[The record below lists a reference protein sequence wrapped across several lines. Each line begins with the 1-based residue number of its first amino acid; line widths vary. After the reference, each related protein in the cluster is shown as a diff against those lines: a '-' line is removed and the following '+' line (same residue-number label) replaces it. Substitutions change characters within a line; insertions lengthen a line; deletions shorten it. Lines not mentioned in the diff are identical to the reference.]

1 VLTLRRSK
9 RIYTK
14 LTLIPLHIII
24 RPFFTVKKKKVIW
37 ELNANQK
44 QQLQRKWNKILEFS
58 EGISITF
65 QKDKELIE
73 RIKRETSLNNKNN
86 ITRTA
91 AYLSFYKSH
100 PEVHWSFLAHMVSR
114 NAGYFMTDLKGE
126 FLPDLIDRSVIEEL
140 YFMLE
145 KGNSMIFQDAYPQLL
160 LYEESKRRNI
170 SLFNLCKFFN
180 VSSFMEGVWEM
191 FFDGDRTPL
200 LPTAQIINE
209 QSHIE
214 KHLIRTEQ
222 FHKLQNQISFKLQ
235 EWLHLSQILFPVMP
249 INNTIGD
256 TMQGFETIEKRI
268 MLGQNLYV
276 MLFKHNNFDPVYNFA
291 ENNPHTGSRSDYD
304 SVVFAASKKQNTGS
318 PKEKLSLFKT
328 KKNQR
333 LYSPKLEAVWNKNFH
348 GPFHSSDWF
357 SNPKKI
363 ISQIRLVS
371 KPSSQIWMAYW
382 AGLHQIETVY
392 LLIQYYRLIKKNR
405 GL

>member
-1 VLTLRRSK
+1 MR
-9 RIYTK
+9 
-14 LTLIPLHIII
+14 PLYIL
-24 RPFFTVKKKKVIW
+24 KKKKVIW
-37 ELNANQK
+37 RINTIQE
-44 QQLQRKWNKILEFS
+44 QQLKRKWNKILECAD
-58 EGISITF
+58 GLSITF

-91 AYLSFYKSH
+91 AYLSFYKRH

-140 YFMLE
+140 YFKLE
-145 KGNSMIFQDAYPQLL
+145 KGNSIIFQDAYPQLL
-160 LYEESKRRNI
+160 LYEESKKRKI

-200 LPTAQIINE
+200 LPSAQIINE

-222 FHKLQNQISFKLQ
+222 FQKLQNQLSFKLQ
-235 EWLHLSQILFPVMP
+235 DWLHLSQILFPILP
-249 INNTIGD
+249 INNSIGD
-256 TMQGFETIEKRI
+256 IMQGFETIEKRI
-268 MLGQNLYV
+268 ELGQNLYV
-276 MLFKHNNFDPVYNFA
+276 MLFQYNNFDPVYNFA
-291 ENNPHTGSRSDYD
+291 DNNPHTGSRSDYD
-304 SVVFAASKKQNTGS
+304 SDVFAVSKNQNSGS

-333 LYSPKLEAVWNKNFH
+333 LYSPKLEAVWDKNYH

-357 SNPKKI
+357 SNPKNI
-363 ISQIRLVS
+363 FSQIRLVS
-371 KPSSQIWMAYW
+371 KPSPQIRLAYW

-392 LLIQYYRLIKKNR
+392 LLKQFYRLIKKNR

>member
-1 VLTLRRSK
+1 LRSSK

-14 LTLIPLHIII
+14 LTLIPLHIILRSLFMI
-24 RPFFTVKKKKVIW
+24 KKKKVIW
-37 ELNANQK
+37 KINTIQE
-44 QQLQRKWNKILEFS
+44 QQLKRKWNKILECS
-58 EGISITF
+58 GRLSITF

-73 RIKRETSLNNKNN
+73 RIKRETLLHNKNN
-86 ITRTA
+86 VTRTT
-91 AYLSFYKSH
+91 AYLEFYKRH

-126 FLPDLIDRSVIEEL
+126 FLPDLIDPSVIQDL

-145 KGNSMIFQDAYPQLL
+145 KGNSMIFHDAYPQLL
-160 LYEESKRRNI
+160 LYEESKRRKR
-170 SLFNLCKFFN
+170 SVFNLCKFFN

-200 LPTAQIINE
+200 LPSAQIINE

-214 KHLIRTEQ
+214 MHLIGTEQ
-222 FHKLQNQISFKLQ
+222 FQKLQNQLSFKLQ
-235 EWLHLSQILFPVMP
+235 EWLHLSQILFPILP
-249 INNTIGD
+249 INKSIGE
-256 TMQGFETIEKRI
+256 TMQGFENVKKRI

-276 MLFKHNNFDPVYNFA
+276 ILFQRDKFGPVYNFA
-291 ENNPHTGSRSDYD
+291 CNNRHTGSRSDYD
-304 SVVFAASKKQNTGS
+304 SEVFSASKSQYSNS

-328 KKNQR
+328 KKNQK
-333 LYSPKLEAVWNKNFH
+333 LYSPKLEAVWDKYYH

-357 SNPKKI
+357 SNSKSM
-363 ISQIRLVS
+363 ISQIRLIS
-371 KPSSQIWMAYW
+371 RPSPQIRMAYW

-392 LLIQYYRLIKKNR
+392 LLKQYYRLIKKNR